1 MLLTKAGDG
10 GGGAESTRREREREG
25 PVPPY
30 RRNGVKNA
38 CHFSGK
44 MTAAQRKG
52 MGQRWMLSAGDEG
65 GVEGGSGLL
74 DLGREEEEE
83 E

>member
-10 GGGAESTRREREREG
+10 GAESTRRDGGKGEG
-25 PVPPY
+25 PTSPY

-83 E
+83 